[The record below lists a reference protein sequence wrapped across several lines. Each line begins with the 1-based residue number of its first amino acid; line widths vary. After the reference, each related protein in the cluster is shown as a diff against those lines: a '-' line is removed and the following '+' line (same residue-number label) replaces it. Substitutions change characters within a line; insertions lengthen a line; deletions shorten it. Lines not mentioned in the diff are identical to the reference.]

1 MMLNRIAAG
10 GLVLAVAACTT
21 VRHVQPAEFIP
32 QHAPALVWVTTT
44 NSALVPVAQPYMDG
58 DTLRG
63 KWAGTEKPFAIP
75 LQGIQ
80 GVQAKTPA
88 HVRTVLMVATLGVLT
103 GAMIWSVKRAGS
115 SPVGECVNSSDPE
128 SCE

>member
-1 MMLNRIAAG
+1 MMLNRVAAG
-10 GLVLAVAACTT
+10 GLVLAVAACTV
-21 VRHVQPAEFIP
+21 VRRVQPAEFIP
-32 QHAPALVWVTTT
+32 KHAPALVWITTT
-44 NSALVPVAQPYMDG
+44 NSALVPVAQPYVDG

-80 GVQAKTPA
+80 RVQAKTPA

-103 GAMIWSVKRAGS
+103 GAMIWSIGRAGNT
-115 SPVGECVNSSDPE
+115 PQGECANSSDPE
-128 SCE
+128 ECE